1 VSAPPV
7 SRRRAQA
14 RRACA
19 AVLSGL
25 AFFAALQL
33 GTAVALE
40 RWSPGAI
47 DPDYGDRLA
56 QLERARAADPAR
68 TLTVVV
74 LGSSR
79 VWYGLA
85 PEAAEGPLGR
95 ELGRP
100 VSVVNFGFSG
110 GGGLSELLTWRRLQA
125 DGVRPDLVL
134 VETWPQALDQNRYQA
149 EMGESRLPSDRL
161 RWFDLPLFRRYHVAR
176 PHLARETALA
186 ELNPFYSR
194 RLWMMHE
201 VAPRLLPRQ
210 RTGLCPELERLTP
223 PPFTDLTP
231 EKQAASRDG
240 VRRALADY
248 LPTVHVGGPGYDATH
263 ELLRSCREAGVP
275 AALLMMPESPV
286 YRGWYA
292 PATWEQFQ
300 AWLEQAGRE
309 SGAPVVNAREWIDED
324 DFADTV
330 HLLPQG
336 AEKFTERLGRE
347 YLLPL
352 LRGGQGE

>member
-1 VSAPPV
+1 MSIPPA
-7 SRRRAQA
+7 SRRGAQA

-40 RWSPGAI
+40 RCFPGAI

-56 QLERARAADPAR
+56 RLERGRAADPAR

-79 VWYGLA
+79 VCYGLA
-85 PEAAEGPLGR
+85 PETVEGPLGR
-95 ELGRP
+95 EMGRP
-100 VSVVNFGFSG
+100 VSVVGFGFSG

-125 DGVRPDLVL
+125 DGIHPDLVL

-149 EMGESRLPSDRL
+149 EMGESRLPADRL
-161 RWFDLPLFRRYHVAR
+161 RWFEPPLFRRYHVAR
-176 PHLARETALA
+176 PHLAREMALA
-186 ELNPFYSR
+186 ELDPFYSR

-201 VAPRLLPRQ
+201 AAPKLLPRE
-210 RTGLCPELERLTP
+210 RTGLCPALERLTP
-223 PPFTDLTP
+223 PPYTDMTP
-231 EKQAASRDG
+231 EKQAQNREMLRKAIAS
-240 VRRALADY
+240 Y
-248 LPTVHVGGPGYDATH
+248 LPMIPIGGPGYDATR
-263 ELLRSCREAGVP
+263 EVLASCREAGVP
-275 AALLMMPESPV
+275 AALLMMPESPA

-292 PATWEQFQ
+292 PAMWAKFQ
-300 AWLEQAGRE
+300 AWLEETGRE
-309 SGAPVVNAREWIDED
+309 YGTPVVNAREWIDED

-330 HLLPQG
+330 HLLPRG

-347 YLLPL
+347 HLLPL
-352 LRGGQGE
+352 LRGRQAE